1 MADMISA
8 IALQLEAQSLNSI
21 VGGFAFASALAWYSL
36 VKVIVASVVR
46 VSAEGLKGTALTALF
61 TTLLAIVVY
70 MAIKALAFNVAI
82 KDPSQQPTVFA
93 VTR

>member
-8 IALQLEAQSLNSI
+8 IALQLEAQSLNSV
-21 VGGFAFASALAWYSL
+21 VGGFAFASALAWMSF
-36 VKVIVASVVR
+36 VKIVVASIVR
-46 VSAEGLKGTALTALF
+46 VSADGLKGTALTALF

-70 MAIKALAFNVAI
+70 MAIKALAFNVKI
-82 KDPSQQPTVFA
+82 NDPQQPVFA